1 MRNTAYSYDA
11 REREHDWPGHP
22 ENRQRLAGTR
32 HRLAQDGLL
41 DALPLVA
48 ATPISDD
55 RLQRAHT
62 AQHIARVEA
71 FAGRGG
77 GHLDPDTYVTPA
89 SAVAARVAAGGLT
102 NLMLAVMD
110 GAYDNGMALVRPP
123 GHHASASVAEGFC
136 LYNNVAVAA
145 RTAQAE
151 RGIER
156 ILIVDFDVHHGNG
169 TEAIFYDDPGVLF
182 FSTHQYPYYPGTGA
196 ILDTGRGAGQGFTA
210 NVPLP
215 AGVGDAGYTAV
226 YEQILWPLARR
237 YRPQL
242 ILVSAGFD
250 AHWDDPL
257 AGELLSLAG
266 YAHLVRELI
275 AMATELCDGR
285 LVLVLE
291 GGYNLDV
298 LQVAVANTLHLLRDL
313 AAETADPF
321 GPALRRERE
330 IDGLLRRVR
339 EVHGL

>member
-1 MRNTAYSYDA
+1 MHHTAYCYDT

-22 ENRQRLAGTR
+22 ENRRRLAGTM
-32 HRLAQDGLL
+32 HRLELEGLL
-41 DALPLVA
+41 GELDLVA
-48 ATPISDD
+48 ATPISDE
-55 RLQRAHT
+55 RLLRAHT
-62 AQHIARVEA
+62 AQHIARIEA
-71 FAGRGG
+71 FAQRGG
-77 GHLDPDTYVTPA
+77 GHVDPDTYVTPA
-89 SAVAARVAAGGLT
+89 SATAARVAAGGLT
-102 NLMLAVMD
+102 NLMLAVLD

-123 GHHASASVAEGFC
+123 GHHASAGVAEGFC
-136 LYNNVAVAA
+136 LYNNVAIAA

-151 RGIER
+151 RAVER

-169 TEAIFYDDPGVLF
+169 TEAIFYDDPGALF

-196 ILDTGRGAGQGFTA
+196 ILDTGRGAGQGLTI

-215 AGVGDAGYTAV
+215 AGVGNAGYTAV
-226 YEQILWPLARR
+226 YAQILWPAARR

-257 AGELLSLAG
+257 AGELLSLEG

-275 AMATELCDGR
+275 GMAAELCDGK

-298 LQVAVANTLHLLRDL
+298 LQVAVSNTLHLLRDP
-313 AAETADPF
+313 AVETADPF
-321 GPALRRERE
+321 GPSRRRERE

>member
-1 MRNTAYSYDA
+1 MHHTAYCYDI

-22 ENRQRLAGTR
+22 ENRRRLAGTM
-32 HRLAQDGLL
+32 HRLELEGLL
-41 DALPLVA
+41 DELDLVA
-48 ATPISDD
+48 ATPISDE
-55 RLQRAHT
+55 RLLRAHT
-62 AQHIARVEA
+62 AQHIARIEA
-71 FAGRGG
+71 FAQRGG
-77 GHLDPDTYVTPA
+77 GHVDPDTYVTPA
-89 SAVAARVAAGGLT
+89 SATAARVAAGGLT
-102 NLMLAVMD
+102 NLMLAVLD

-123 GHHASASVAEGFC
+123 GHHASAGVAEGFC
-136 LYNNVAVAA
+136 LYNNVAIAA

-151 RGIER
+151 RALER

-169 TEAIFYDDPGVLF
+169 TEAMFYDDPGVLF

-196 ILDTGRGAGQGFTA
+196 ILDTGRGAGQGLTI

-215 AGVGDAGYTAV
+215 AGVGNAGYTAV
-226 YEQILWPLARR
+226 YEQILWPAARR

-257 AGELLSLAG
+257 AGELLSLEG

-275 AMATELCDGR
+275 GMAAELCEGR
-285 LVLVLE
+285 LVFVLE

-298 LQVAVANTLHLLRDL
+298 LQVAVSNTLRLLRDP

-321 GPALRRERE
+321 GPSPRRERE